1 MSEPSLNNQLEC
13 TVVTVVGPVSGRSYF
28 WNQQR
33 QNSRFAKIVLE
44 DKWNSFSILHGLT
57 TPSVKPP
64 FCTGIAGSLAAATCR
79 TLTSTVC
86 RCLFLRWMITLCII
100 LCCTLVFPD
109 KYKRGSVLWCGKN
122 LLMVEET
129 LLKEAKKRKKT
140 WIFRALLFL
149 WLRQSRLPHC

>member
-1 MSEPSLNNQLEC
+1 MLEPSLNNQLEC
-13 TVVTVVGPVSGRSYF
+13 TVTVVGPVSGRNYF
-28 WNQQR
+28 WNQQY

-57 TPSVKPP
+57 TPLVKPP
-64 FCTGIAGSLAAATCR
+64 FCTGIADSLAAATYR

-86 RCLFLRWMITLCII
+86 GCLFFLFLRWTITLCVI

-129 LLKEAKKRKKT
+129 LLKEAKKKPKH
-140 WIFRALLFL
+140 WIFRGLLFL
-149 WLRQSRLPHC
+149 WLPHC